1 MSDDLPAAAPRV
13 TVISGPLGA
22 GKTTLL
28 QRWLADIPRGEAAV
42 IVNEFAEVGVDG
54 ELLAAH
60 VDALVE
66 LTGGCICCSTQ
77 ADLVRA
83 LVALAACDPA
93 PRRVF
98 IETSGAASPGSVVRS
113 ITRGPVSRR
122 MRLDGV
128 VTVVDPTRV
137 ERVARALL
145 FQEQV
150 AFADVVV
157 LTRADAGA
165 TELFERVEQEL
176 RARNPAAVFARAAR
190 GALVGEDGADLDAL
204 LARRG
209 EDFGAPWVVLR
220 PPGDLHD
227 GALAAVSLVHEG
239 PLDSDRFA
247 AWIEGVVADFG
258 PRLVRLKGVVG
269 LGGVPVRLILQG
281 VGGAVEVSFGRP
293 WALDPPRSRVV
304 FIGVELDRAS
314 LQAGFVACA
323 ASDP

>member
-1 MSDDLPAAAPRV
+1 MSDDLGPGAPRI

-28 QRWLADIPRGEAAV
+28 QRWLADVPRGEAAV

-54 ELLAAH
+54 ELLAEH

-66 LTGGCICCSTQ
+66 LTGGCICCATQ

-83 LVALAACDPA
+83 LVQLADRPSP

-98 IETSGAASPGSVVRS
+98 IETSGAASPGAVVRS

-145 FQEQV
+145 FHEQV
-150 AFADVVV
+150 AFADVIV
-157 LTRADAGA
+157 LTRADAA
-165 TELFERVEQEL
+165 DTALFERVEAAL

-190 GALVGEDGADLDAL
+190 GALLAEEGGGLDAL
-204 LARRG
+204 LARRA

-227 GALAAVSLVHEG
+227 SALAAASLT
-239 PLDSDRFA
+239 LDGALESERFA
-247 AWIEGVVADFG
+247 AWIEGVVATSG
-258 PRLVRLKGVVG
+258 PRLVRLKGVVAIA
-269 LGGVPVRLILQG
+269 GVPVRLVLQG

-304 FIGVELDRAS
+304 FIGVELDPAS

-323 ASDP
+323 ARDP